1 MATTF
6 LDALKRKGGGEGAK
20 AMLRHLRAKL
30 SGENFDRFL
39 NSTPD
44 GDDFWPAYISR
55 KFTKDEPDKYGY
67 DQFAADV
74 LRLRG

>member
-6 LDALKRKGGGEGAK
+6 LDALKRKG
-20 AMLRHLRAKL
+20 
-30 SGENFDRFL
+30 RFL